1 MASLAIPMA
10 EGVASAAAAPS
21 RSEPAMQVDAAPPAA
36 FSGFAG
42 GGPNW
47 TVIGTIAGLHAAVI
61 GLLLTTGAVHIGNAP
76 PPVHVNF
83 VEEIVQ
89 PEVQPPP
96 PLELEPVQ
104 TEVFIPDVIVEAPP
118 PPPTITASPTPPAP
132 KVVAAPTVRVSEAP
146 VIPPDFTA
154 DQLNNP
160 GPRYPSASRRS
171 REEGTV
177 MLKVLVSP
185 DGRAQELLV
194 ATSSGF
200 TRLDEAALAT
210 VKRWAFLPAKKAG
223 KAVSAW
229 VLVPVTFA
237 IGPGDGGHGRGDR
250 GRGGRGERDDH
261 HRGDH
266 GPRGP
271 EAETP
276 GTAPEPT
283 NP

>member
-1 MASLAIPMA
+1 MADGAAP
-10 EGVASAAAAPS
+10 AAAAPS
-21 RSEPAMQVDAAPPAA
+21 RAAPPASVETQIA
-36 FSGFAG
+36 ESAAGFAAG
-42 GGPNW
+42 GGHNW
-47 TVIGTIAGLHAAVI
+47 AAIGVIGGLHAAVI
-61 GLLLTTGAVHIGNAP
+61 GLLLTTGAIHLGNAP

-83 VEEIVQ
+83 VEEVIQ
-89 PEVQPPP
+89 PEDQPPP
-96 PLELEPVQ
+96 PVELEPVQ
-104 TEVFIPDVIVEAPP
+104 TEVFIPDVIVEAAPP

-160 GPRYPSASRRS
+160 GPRYPSASRRA
-171 REEGTV
+171 REQGTV

-185 DGRAQELLV
+185 DGRAQEMLV

-200 TRLDEAALAT
+200 VRLDEAAMAT

-250 GRGGRGERDDH
+250 GRGGRGDRDDH

-283 NP
+283 N

>member
-1 MASLAIPMA
+1 MASLAIPMT
-10 EGVASAAAAPS
+10 EQAAPAAPAPS
-21 RSEPAMQVDAAPPAA
+21 RVTPPRLPDTPPQPAT
-36 FSGFAG
+36 FGGFAA

-47 TVIGTIAGLHAAVI
+47 TAIGVIAGLHAAVI
-61 GLLLTTGAVHIGNAP
+61 GLLLTTGAIHVGRSP
-76 PPVHVNF
+76 PPVHINF

-104 TEVFIPDVIVEAPP
+104 TEVFVPEVIVEAPP

-132 KVVAAPTVRVSEAP
+132 KVVTAPTVRVSEAP

-160 GPRYPSASRRS
+160 GPRYPSASRRA

-200 TRLDEAALAT
+200 TRLDDAAMAT

-223 KAVSAW
+223 RAVSAW

-250 GRGGRGERDDH
+250 GRGDRDDH
-261 HRGDH
+261 RRGDH
-266 GPRGP
+266 GPR
-271 EAETP
+271 EVETP